1 LIATFLLDL
10 LIGLAAGFITGFGAT
25 GFTGRAIT
33 LGTFTT
39 GFTGACGLFTAT
51 FGAIFVAGF
60 LHRQFHFFAL

>member
-1 LIATFLLDL
+1 LVTNFLLDL
-10 LIGLAAGFITGFGAT
+10 LIGLVAGFITGFGAT

-39 GFTGACGLFTAT
+39 GLTCACGLITAT

-60 LHRQFHFFAL
+60 FTSGVPFFAL